1 MNKLNI
7 KTMRKKLLFTALLLV
22 FFQLSY
28 SQGFSLRKCIDY
40 AQKNSS
46 TIKNAQFDVAI
57 SEHKVQEQIG
67 SMLPQIEAS
76 GSYKDN
82 IKLPTTALP
91 GELMGGEPG
100 TTVLIS
106 MGTKHNSSG
115 GLSLNQKVFNPAS
128 SIAIKTARINK
139 QQSEQTLQQTEE
151 LLVYNV
157 CITYYET
164 LVIQKQTNA
173 LKATLDAST
182 ESLASTE
189 LKYKNG
195 MAQKVDIDKIKVSY
209 NNTRSS
215 LQQSEL
221 NYKQSLN
228 NLKYYIGMPVDS
240 VIALSDTTLTID
252 LSPKM
257 ISVDSFNVKNHI
269 DYKLQQTSLSLN
281 QANKKKE
288 AVGYLPTLSFN
299 ASYDYNAMRNK
310 FNFFD
315 NNQKWLNSY
324 NFSFTLSI
332 PVFDGLQRKN
342 RISQSKLEISKAEE
356 NIWQTTQSLKVN
368 LSNYEIEYRNAIDNI
383 RNEKD
388 NLDLAQSVY
397 ENTKLAYKMG
407 TQSSLELVQAESSY
421 REAQSNYFN
430 KLLNLYIAR
439 VALEKSKGKLN
450 EYVNNIK

>member
-1 MNKLNI
+1 
-7 KTMRKKLLFTALLLV
+7 MRKELLITGLLLV
-22 FFQLSY
+22 IFQLSY
-28 SQGFSLRKCIDY
+28 SQGFSLKKCIDY

-57 SEHKVQEQIG
+57 SERKVQEQIG
-67 SMLPQIEAS
+67 SMLPQVEAS

-82 IKLPTTALP
+82 LKLPTTALP

-106 MGTKHNSSG
+106 MGTKHNASA
-115 GLSLNQKVFNPAS
+115 GLSLDQKIFNPTSA
-128 SIAIKTARINK
+128 IAIKTARINK
-139 QQSEQTLQQTEE
+139 EQSEQTLQQTEE
-151 LLVYNV
+151 QLVYNV
-157 CITYYET
+157 CVTYYQT

-195 MAQKVDIDKIKVSY
+195 MAQRVDVDKIKVSY

-221 NYKQSLN
+221 SYKQSLN

-240 VIALSDTTLTID
+240 VITLSDTTLTMD
-252 LSPKM
+252 LSSEM
-257 ISVDSFNVKNHI
+257 VRVDSFNVKNHI
-269 DYKLQQTSLSLN
+269 DYKLQQTTLSLN

-288 AVGYLPTLSFN
+288 VAGYLPTLSFN
-299 ASYDYNAMRNK
+299 AAYDYNAMRNK

-315 NNQKWLNSY
+315 NNEKWLNSY

-342 RISQSKLEISKAEE
+342 RISQQKLAISKAEE

-397 ENTKLAYKMG
+397 QNTKLAYKMG

-439 VALEKSKGKLN
+439 IALEKSKGKLN

>member
-1 MNKLNI
+1 
-7 KTMRKKLLFTALLLV
+7 MRKELLLTALLMI
-22 FFQLSY
+22 FFQFSF
-28 SQGFSLRKCIDY
+28 SQGYSLKKCIEY

-46 TIKNAQFDVAI
+46 TIKNARLDVDI
-57 SEHKVQEQIG
+57 SEYKVQEQVG
-67 SMLPQIEAS
+67 TMLPQIDAS

-82 IKLPTTALP
+82 LKLQTTALP

-100 TTVLIS
+100 STVLIS
-106 MGTKHNSSG
+106 MGTKHNASA
-115 GLSLNQKVFNPAS
+115 GLSLSQKVFNPTS
-128 SIAIKTARINK
+128 SIALKTAKINK
-139 QQSEQTLQQTEE
+139 EQSEQTLQQTEE

-157 CITYYET
+157 CVTYYQT

-189 LKYKNG
+189 LKFKNG
-195 MAQKVDIDKIKVSY
+195 MAQRVDVDKIKVSC
-209 NNTRSS
+209 NNTRSG

-221 NYKQSLN
+221 SYKQSLN

-240 VIALSDTTLTID
+240 AIALTDTTLTMD
-252 LSPKM
+252 LAPEM
-257 ISVDSFNVKNHI
+257 ISVNSFDVKNHI
-269 DYKLQQTSLSLN
+269 DYKLQQTLLSLN

-288 AVGYLPTLSFN
+288 IAGYLPTLSFS

-315 NNQKWLNSY
+315 NDQKWLNSY
-324 NFSFTLSI
+324 SFGFTLSVPI
-332 PVFDGLQRKN
+332 FDGLQRKR
-342 RISQSKLEISKAEE
+342 RISQQKLAISKAEQ
-356 NIWQTTQSLKVN
+356 NVWQTTQSLKVN

-397 ENTKLAYKMG
+397 QNTKLAYKMG

-439 VALEKSKGKLN
+439 IALEKSKGNLN

>member
-1 MNKLNI
+1 
-7 KTMRKKLLFTALLLV
+7 MRKKLLLTAVLMIV
-22 FFQLSY
+22 FQFSY
-28 SQGFSLRKCIDY
+28 SQGFSLKKCIDY
-40 AQKNSS
+40 AKKNSS
-46 TIKNAQFDVAI
+46 TIKNAQLDVDI

-67 SMLPQIEAS
+67 SMLPQIDAS
-76 GSYKDN
+76 GSYNDN
-82 IKLPTTALP
+82 LKLPTTALP

-100 TTVLIS
+100 STVLIS
-106 MGTKHNSSG
+106 MGTKHNASA
-115 GLSLNQKVFNPAS
+115 GLSLSQKVFNPAS
-128 SIAIKTARINK
+128 SIALKTAKINK
-139 QQSEQTLQQTEE
+139 EQSEQTLQQTSEQ
-151 LLVYNV
+151 LVYNV
-157 CITYYET
+157 CVTYYQT

-173 LKATLDAST
+173 LKATLDASN

-189 LKYKNG
+189 LKFKNG
-195 MAQKVDIDKIKVSY
+195 MAQRVDVDKIKVSC

-221 NYKQSLN
+221 SYKQSLN
-228 NLKYYIGMPVDS
+228 NLKYYIGMPIDS
-240 VIALSDTTLTID
+240 VIALTDTTLTMD
-252 LSPKM
+252 ASPEM
-257 ISVDSFNVKNHI
+257 MSADSFNVKNHI

-288 AVGYLPTLSFN
+288 IAGYLPTLSFS

-315 NNQKWLNSY
+315 NKQKWLNSY
-324 NFSFTLSI
+324 GFGFTLSI
-332 PVFDGLQRKN
+332 PIFDGLQRKN
-342 RISQSKLEISKAEE
+342 RITQSKLEISKAEE

-397 ENTKLAYKMG
+397 QNTKLAYKMG

-439 VALEKSKGKLN
+439 IALEKSKGNLN

>member
-1 MNKLNI
+1 
-7 KTMRKKLLFTALLLV
+7 MRKKLLLTAVLMIV
-22 FFQLSY
+22 FQFSY
-28 SQGFSLRKCIDY
+28 SQGFSLKKCIDY
-40 AQKNSS
+40 AKKNSS
-46 TIKNAQFDVAI
+46 TIKNAQLDVDI
-57 SEHKVQEQIG
+57 SEHKVQEQVG
-67 SMLPQIEAS
+67 SMLPQIDAS

-82 IKLPTTALP
+82 LKLPTTALP

-100 TTVLIS
+100 STVLIS
-106 MGTKHNSSG
+106 MGTKHNASA
-115 GLSLNQKVFNPAS
+115 GLSLSQKVFNPAS
-128 SIAIKTARINK
+128 SIALKTAKINK
-139 QQSEQTLQQTEE
+139 EQSEQTLQQTSEQ
-151 LLVYNV
+151 LVYNV
-157 CITYYET
+157 CVTYYQT

-173 LKATLDAST
+173 LKATLDASN

-189 LKYKNG
+189 LKFKNG
-195 MAQKVDIDKIKVSY
+195 MAQRVDVDKIKVSC

-221 NYKQSLN
+221 SYKQSLN
-228 NLKYYIGMPVDS
+228 NLKYYIGMPIDS
-240 VIALSDTTLTID
+240 VIALTDTTLTMD
-252 LSPKM
+252 ASPEM
-257 ISVDSFNVKNHI
+257 MSADSFNVKNHI

-288 AVGYLPTLSFN
+288 IAGYLPTLSFS

-324 NFSFTLSI
+324 GFGFTLSI
-332 PVFDGLQRKN
+332 PIFDGLQRKN
-342 RISQSKLEISKAEE
+342 RITQSKLEISKAEE

-397 ENTKLAYKMG
+397 QNTKLAYKMG

-439 VALEKSKGKLN
+439 IALEKSKGNLN

>member
-1 MNKLNI
+1 
-7 KTMRKKLLFTALLLV
+7 MRKKLLLTAVLMIV
-22 FFQLSY
+22 FQFSY
-28 SQGFSLRKCIDY
+28 SQGFSLKKCIDY
-40 AQKNSS
+40 AKKNSS
-46 TIKNAQFDVAI
+46 TIKNARLDVDI
-57 SEHKVQEQIG
+57 SEYKVQEQIG
-67 SMLPQIEAS
+67 SMLPQIDAS

-82 IKLPTTALP
+82 LKLPTTALP

-100 TTVLIS
+100 STVLIS
-106 MGTKHNSSG
+106 MGTKHNASA
-115 GLSLNQKVFNPAS
+115 GLSLSQKVFNPAS
-128 SIAIKTARINK
+128 SIALKTAKINK
-139 QQSEQTLQQTEE
+139 EQSEQTLQQTGEQ
-151 LLVYNV
+151 LVYNV
-157 CITYYET
+157 CVTYYQT

-173 LKATLDAST
+173 LKATLDASN

-195 MAQKVDIDKIKVSY
+195 MAQKVDVDKIKVSC

-221 NYKQSLN
+221 SYKQSLN

-240 VIALSDTTLTID
+240 VIALTDTTLTMD
-252 LSPKM
+252 LSPEM
-257 ISVDSFNVKNHI
+257 TNLDSFDVKNHI
-269 DYKLQQTSLSLN
+269 DYRLQQTSLSLN

-288 AVGYLPTLSFN
+288 VAGYLPTLSFN
-299 ASYDYNAMRNK
+299 ATYDYNAMRNK

-315 NNQKWLNSY
+315 KSEKWLNSY
-324 NFSFTLSI
+324 GFGFTLSI

-356 NIWQTTQSLKVN
+356 NIWQTTQTLKVN

-397 ENTKLAYKMG
+397 QNTKLAYKIG

-439 VALEKSKGKLN
+439 VALEKSKGNLN

>member
-1 MNKLNI
+1 
-7 KTMRKKLLFTALLLV
+7 
-22 FFQLSY
+22 
-28 SQGFSLRKCIDY
+28 
-40 AQKNSS
+40 
-46 TIKNAQFDVAI
+46 
-57 SEHKVQEQIG
+57 
-67 SMLPQIEAS
+67 
-76 GSYKDN
+76 
-82 IKLPTTALP
+82 
-91 GELMGGEPG
+91 
-100 TTVLIS
+100 
-106 MGTKHNSSG
+106 
-115 GLSLNQKVFNPAS
+115 
-128 SIAIKTARINK
+128 
-139 QQSEQTLQQTEE
+139 
-151 LLVYNV
+151 
-157 CITYYET
+157 
-164 LVIQKQTNA
+164 
-173 LKATLDAST
+173 
-182 ESLASTE
+182 
-189 LKYKNG
+189 
-195 MAQKVDIDKIKVSY
+195 MAQRVDVDKIKVSY

-221 NYKQSLN
+221 SYKQSLN

-240 VIALSDTTLTID
+240 VITLSDTTLTMD
-252 LSPKM
+252 LSPEM

-269 DYKLQQTSLSLN
+269 DYKLQQTTLSLN

-288 AVGYLPTLSFN
+288 AAGYLPTLSFN

-315 NNQKWLNSY
+315 NDQKWLNSY

-342 RISQSKLEISKAEE
+342 RISQSKLEINKAQE

>member
-1 MNKLNI
+1 
-7 KTMRKKLLFTALLLV
+7 MRKKLLLTAVLMIV
-22 FFQLSY
+22 FQFSY
-28 SQGFSLRKCIDY
+28 SQGFSLKKCIDY
-40 AQKNSS
+40 AKKNSS
-46 TIKNAQFDVAI
+46 TIKNAQLDVDI

-67 SMLPQIEAS
+67 SMLPQIDAS

-82 IKLPTTALP
+82 LKLPTTALP

-100 TTVLIS
+100 STVLIS
-106 MGTKHNSSG
+106 MGTKHNASA
-115 GLSLNQKVFNPAS
+115 GLSLSQKVFNPAS
-128 SIAIKTARINK
+128 SIALKTAKINK
-139 QQSEQTLQQTEE
+139 EQSEQTLQQTSEQ
-151 LLVYNV
+151 LVYNV
-157 CITYYET
+157 CVTYYQT

-173 LKATLDAST
+173 LKATLDASN

-189 LKYKNG
+189 LKFKNG
-195 MAQKVDIDKIKVSY
+195 MAQRVDVDKIKVSC

-221 NYKQSLN
+221 SYKQSLN
-228 NLKYYIGMPVDS
+228 NLKYYIGMPIDS
-240 VIALSDTTLTID
+240 VIALTDTTLTMD
-252 LSPKM
+252 ASPEM
-257 ISVDSFNVKNHI
+257 MSADSFNVKNHI

-288 AVGYLPTLSFN
+288 IAGYLPTLSFS

-324 NFSFTLSI
+324 GFGFTLSI
-332 PVFDGLQRKN
+332 PIFDGLQRKN
-342 RISQSKLEISKAEE
+342 RITQSKLEISKAEE

-397 ENTKLAYKMG
+397 QNTKLAYKMG

-439 VALEKSKGKLN
+439 IALEKSKGNLN